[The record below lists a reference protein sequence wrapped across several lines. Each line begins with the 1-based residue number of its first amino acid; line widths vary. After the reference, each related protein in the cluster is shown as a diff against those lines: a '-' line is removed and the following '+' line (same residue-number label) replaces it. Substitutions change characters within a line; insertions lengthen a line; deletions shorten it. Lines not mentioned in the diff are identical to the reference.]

1 MNLTTILILCGGFIA
16 LVIALLAVS
25 YVKTSPNVAMVISG
39 LSKKPR
45 YLVGKGGFRIPLLE
59 KTDKLYLG
67 QVTVDIKTKEAIPTN
82 DFINVFIDAVAKVQV
97 DMSDVTFPNAI
108 KNFLNAP
115 PAQIAKEVQDTFEGN
130 LRESVGAVCL
140 KELNIDRDAFSD
152 QVLDKATKDLSNL
165 GLKVLSCNIQNIKDD
180 NNLIKDLGAD
190 NTWKIRQEA
199 AITKANAEKAIAIA
213 EATAAKEANDVKVAS
228 DTAIAMKNNELEIK
242 KAELKQKADTKNA
255 DADAAYEIQKQ
266 VQQAT
271 INQKTVDAEIEKTKR
286 EQVLS
291 QEKIVIKE
299 NELSAEINKQ
309 ADADKYKTEIEAAAE
324 LEQRKRIAEAE
335 RYEAEQKAIAV
346 KTEAEANKYAKLQ
359 EAEGIEAIGNAEA
372 RALSAKYVA
381 EAEGLEKKAEAYEKY
396 GNAAIMDMIVKIL
409 PQMASE
415 VAKPISAIDSVN
427 IYDGGVEKVS
437 GNVPAILKQTFDTIE
452 SVTGVNMS
460 EVMKADTIS
469 AKTDRNINVSA
480 ETTKNVKQLLND

>member
-1 MNLTTILILCGGFIA
+1 MNLTTILILCGGFAAFLIVL
-16 LVIALLAVS
+16 LVS
-25 YVKTSPNVAMVISG
+25 TYVKTSPNVAMVISG

-480 ETTKNVKQLLND
+480 ETAKNVKQLLND

>member
-1 MNLTTILILCGGFIA
+1 MTLTSTLILVGGIVVA
-16 LVIALLAVS
+16 IIILLAIS

-45 YLVGKGGFRIPLLE
+45 YLVGKGGFRLPLLE

-97 DMSDVTFPNAI
+97 DMSDKTFPNAI
-108 KNFLNAP
+108 KNFLNVT

-180 NNLIKDLGAD
+180 KNLITDLGAD

-213 EATAAKEANDVKVAS
+213 QANAAKEANDVKVAS
-228 DTAIAMKNNELEIK
+228 DTAIAEKNNELDIT
-242 KAELKQKADTKNA
+242 KAELKKKADAKKA

-271 INQKTVDAEIEKTKR
+271 INQKTIDAEIEKTKR

-291 QEKIVIKE
+291 QERIAIKE
-299 NELSAEINKQ
+299 NELSAQVNKQ
-309 ADADKYKTEIEAAAE
+309 ADAEKYSTEIKASAE

-335 RYEAEQKAIAV
+335 RYEAEQKALAIKA
-346 KTEAEANKYAKLQ
+346 EAEAAKYAKLQ
-359 EAEGIEAIGNAEA
+359 EAEGIEAVGNAEA
-372 RALSAKYVA
+372 SAAKAKYIA
-381 EAEGLEKKAEAYEKY
+381 EAEGLEKKAEAYEKF
-396 GNAAIMDMIVKIL
+396 GKAAIMDMVVKIL

-415 VAKPISAIDSVN
+415 VARPISTIKNVN
-427 IYDGGVEKVS
+427 VYDGGVDRVS
-437 GNVPAILKQTFDTIE
+437 GNVPSVLKQTFDTIE
-452 SVTGVNMS
+452 SVTGVNMADVLKS
-460 EVMKADTIS
+460 DTIS
-469 AKTDRNINVSA
+469 AKTDRNINLSGDTSA
-480 ETTKNVKQLLND
+480 VKQLLNV

>member
-1 MNLTTILILCGGFIA
+1 
-16 LVIALLAVS
+16 
-25 YVKTSPNVAMVISG
+25 
-39 LSKKPR
+39 
-45 YLVGKGGFRIPLLE
+45 
-59 KTDKLYLG
+59 
-67 QVTVDIKTKEAIPTN
+67 
-82 DFINVFIDAVAKVQV
+82 
-97 DMSDVTFPNAI
+97 MSDVTFPNAI

-480 ETTKNVKQLLND
+480 ETAKNVKQLLND